1 MATLSVN
8 PENLGKENL
17 TKAFIGGFAG
27 TAVFTLMGMFVAPNV
42 IGQPMDVAALM
53 APMLGGSHTL
63 GVIAHFVIG
72 TIAFPIA
79 YLLFGANNLPGP
91 GWLRGALF
99 LIPVYLVAMI
109 VVMPILGQ
117 GMFFGG
123 GPKAVVALAGH
134 LVFGLVMGAII
145 GKPASQ

>member
-1 MATLSVN
+1 MANLIAKV
-8 PENLGKENL
+8 EYLGKENL
-17 TKAFIGGFAG
+17 TRAFIGGFAG
-27 TAVFTLMGMFVAPNV
+27 TLVFTLMGMFVAPNV
-42 IGQPMDVAALM
+42 IGQPMDVAALV

-79 YLLFGANNLPGP
+79 YLLFGADNLPGP

-117 GMFFGG
+117 GLFFGG
-123 GPKAVVALAGH
+123 GPKAIVALAGH

-145 GKPASQ
+145 GKPAN

>member
-8 PENLGKENL
+8 PQNLGKENL

-117 GMFFGG
+117 GLFFGG

>member
-117 GMFFGG
+117 GLFFGG